1 MRKRIS
7 KVGKE
12 SEIGSAPTARSPT
25 RRLGYTT
32 VTHIQRALGQS
43 HAGSLVSAYSL
54 WVPMSPGDKTNEKFH
69 LFW

>member
-12 SEIGSAPTARSPT
+12 SEVGSARTARSPT

-32 VTHIQRALGQS
+32 VMHIQRALGQS
-43 HAGSLVSAYSL
+43 HADSLVLAYFL
-54 WVPMSPGDKTNEKFH
+54 WVPMSPDDKSNEKSH